1 MATTWLR
8 GSVLMAAAFGALAVG
23 EPRELHGNR
32 LGDHTGLRLVV
43 ADKPPFVLDVDS
55 GAVTRLKGVGNTL
68 YVMGA
73 SSDAVVVVAEPG
85 TPLTNKRLWIVRRG
99 ASAPSPIGSGRDVA
113 VAAGGAGVWVTR
125 VVSRR
130 HCALLRIGVDGRRT
144 AARAI
149 PCSWIIAPAGTLG
162 LVVHRT
168 RIIDPRTGRKVIGTR
183 QGVLAVAGRSVL
195 LAGGVSHTPGY
206 RFTLLNTVTG
216 ARHRFAWPS
225 ILAGLDSPG
234 VDPRGR
240 YIAMAFADP
249 AYQLS
254 GSQVLD
260 VWVLDTAT
268 AELTHLPGTPAYV
281 SLKGTSIA
289 WTHDG
294 RLVLLGEED
303 GRAFVGVWRPGEK
316 RISLKSVRLPARQG
330 GSDEFAPLG

>member
-1 MATTWLR
+1 MAARLR
-8 GSVLMAAAFGALAVG
+8 GTVLVAAAFGALAVG

-43 ADKPPFVLDVDS
+43 AGKPPFVFDVDS
-55 GAVTRLKGVGNTL
+55 GAVTRLKGVGTTL
-68 YVMGA
+68 DVIGA
-73 SSDAVVVVAEPG
+73 SSGAVVVVAEPG
-85 TPLTNKRLWIVRRG
+85 TPVTNKRLWIVRSG
-99 ASAPSPIGSGRDVA
+99 ATAPSPIGSGRDVA

-125 VVSRR
+125 LVSRK
-130 HCALLRIGVDGRRT
+130 HCALLRIGVDGRRS

-183 QGVLAVAGRSVL
+183 QGVLAVAGRRVL
-195 LAGGVSHTPGY
+195 LASGVLHTPGY
-206 RFTLLNTVTG
+206 HFTLLDTVTG

-225 ILAGLDSPG
+225 ILAGLDAPG

-249 AYQLS
+249 SYQLS

-268 AELTHLPGTPAYV
+268 AKLTHLPGTPAYV
-281 SLKGTSIA
+281 SLKGTNIA

-316 RISLKSVRLPARQG
+316 RISLKSVPLPLREGAT
-330 GSDEFAPLG
+330 DAFAPLR